1 MLIYLPFLCLDDIMK
16 TFWKL
21 ECFDYIE
28 CKLVNKEETLETK
41 TSNSRLREGLV
52 DNSFVEGQLLCDEE
66 DPSGSDY
73 TSRSVE
79 RNQVPVRYKL
89 DF

>member
-1 MLIYLPFLCLDDIMK
+1 MLIYLPFLYLDDIMK
-16 TFWKL
+16 MFWKL

-41 TSNSRLREGLV
+41 IPNTRLRERLV
-52 DNSFVEGQLLCDEE
+52 EKSVVERHPLCNEKDQPE
-66 DPSGSDY
+66 SDY
-73 TSRSVE
+73 TSRSVA

>member
-1 MLIYLPFLCLDDIMK
+1 MLIYLPFLYLDDIMK
-16 TFWKL
+16 MFWKL

-41 TSNSRLREGLV
+41 IPNPRLRERLV
-52 DNSFVEGQLLCDEE
+52 EKSSAAFVTKKDQ
-66 DPSGSDY
+66 PGSDY
-73 TSRSVE
+73 TSRLVA